1 MENVMFV
8 LCRLPKILKIA
19 VSVPLFYD
27 VQSGNKRPT
36 IIIFTVLGLLIHS
49 LLTGYVWYGGDDKI
63 ASDLMLHLFGPC
75 VKQME

>member
-49 LLTGYVWYGGDDKI
+49 LLTGYV
-63 ASDLMLHLFGPC
+63 
-75 VKQME
+75 